1 MLYNSLTIMNLY
13 ILSGFE
19 LELFSKSEYHYIYWY
34 LGEIVLNWQINT
46 LNRVDNF
53 LMSMELNLPSQT
65 KSNKKQKKKTLKSTN
80 EKEIAILTAKRHM
93 YSAYYQ
99 VRDIRF

>member
-1 MLYNSLTIMNLY
+1 
-13 ILSGFE
+13 
-19 LELFSKSEYHYIYWY
+19 
-34 LGEIVLNWQINT
+34 
-46 LNRVDNF
+46 
-53 LMSMELNLPSQT
+53 MSMELNLPSQT